1 MENTIKF
8 LALSSIVVVFGGG
21 VPGFSGGI
29 ITKERSDIEENE
41 VEDRKAMEA
50 EIQATIEKLE
60 NYKEP
65 ENQRARKKS
74 LQAANQK
81 AKKLAAE
88 VKIELT
94 SPPQQP
100 TSLSPLYITKNNSFS
115 ESDESK
121 IIQGK

>member
-1 MENTIKF
+1 
-8 LALSSIVVVFGGG
+8 
-21 VPGFSGGI
+21 
-29 ITKERSDIEENE
+29 
-41 VEDRKAMEA
+41 MEA